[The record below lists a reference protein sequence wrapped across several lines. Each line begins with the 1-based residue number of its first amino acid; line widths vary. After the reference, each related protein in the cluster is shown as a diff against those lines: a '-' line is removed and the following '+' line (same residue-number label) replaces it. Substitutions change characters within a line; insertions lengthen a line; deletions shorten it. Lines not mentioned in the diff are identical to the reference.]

1 LAENKGRLD
10 KWKAVNASHALDRL
24 LYKRTSPG
32 AALKQALGDTKLSPS
47 QIVDNAL
54 SDPRNTTDVLRA
66 ISLAQDASGNSI
78 EPAIREQL
86 KQAYFS
92 QIGLTSKAGVASK
105 TIDYNPEMIDALWGP
120 AAGKTMSKKLD
131 DLNRAFQ
138 VQRLNVDD
146 LTSGDISMLSSSIGE
161 DQTKKVISTISQK
174 KAAEEELA
182 RFADNKIIDL
192 AKNKQ
197 WNKLT
202 NGELASSAI
211 SRNVSSG
218 NVSKIWYSM
227 PIEERK
233 AFSKDFMYELLGSY
247 SSTGKPLAKAPF
259 ITMPDA
265 GRFLK
270 DTGQLPGQA
279 SSQEGRE
286 LLKKMKLVLGERTTN
301 KFVAAQKMIQA
312 SQASGKKANADEIR
326 AVIGAGGVSA
336 YLAEGLGSF
345 VQNRIMAAAFGRGA
359 LEPFL
364 DVLARDVG
372 SAATEKAY
380 SSMISKMLTTK
391 SGLAEI
397 TDQMGNDPSFA
408 EAMTKMI
415 SGIKESEAEAQ
426 SEIDLKS
433 NAK

>member
-1 LAENKGRLD
+1 
-10 KWKAVNASHALDRL
+10 
-24 LYKRTSPG
+24 
-32 AALKQALGDTKLSPS
+32 
-47 QIVDNAL
+47 
-54 SDPRNTTDVLRA
+54 
-66 ISLAQDASGNSI
+66 
-78 EPAIREQL
+78 
-86 KQAYFS
+86 
-92 QIGLTSKAGVASK
+92 
-105 TIDYNPEMIDALWGP
+105 
-120 AAGKTMSKKLD
+120 
-131 DLNRAFQ
+131 
-138 VQRLNVDD
+138 
-146 LTSGDISMLSSSIGE
+146 
-161 DQTKKVISTISQK
+161 
-174 KAAEEELA
+174 
-182 RFADNKIIDL
+182 
-192 AKNKQ
+192 
-197 WNKLT
+197 
-202 NGELASSAI
+202 
-211 SRNVSSG
+211 
-218 NVSKIWYSM
+218 
-227 PIEERK
+227 
-233 AFSKDFMYELLGSY
+233 
-247 SSTGKPLAKAPF
+247 
-259 ITMPDA
+259 MPDA

-326 AVIGAGGVSA
+326 TVIGAGGVSA